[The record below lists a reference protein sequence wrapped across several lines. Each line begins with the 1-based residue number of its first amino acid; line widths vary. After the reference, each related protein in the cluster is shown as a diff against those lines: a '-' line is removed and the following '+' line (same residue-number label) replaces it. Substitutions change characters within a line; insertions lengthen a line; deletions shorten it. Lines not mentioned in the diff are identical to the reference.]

1 MTKAAP
7 ADLAQLAGRDRF
19 VNALGIEFI
28 DGGPGRTTIRMTVR
42 DEHLNFMGACHGGAI
57 FALADTAFGLASNY
71 LGIMSVGINAHITY
85 SAPAKKGDM
94 LTATAVEL
102 ASSKH
107 LATYRIDVTR
117 GDGETVAL
125 FTGTVYITGKPLP
138 S

>member
-1 MTKAAP
+1 MTKAVP
-7 ADLAQLAGRDRF
+7 ADPRELAKRDRF
-19 VNALGIEFI
+19 VNALGIEFVE
-28 DGGPGRTTIRMTVR
+28 GGPGCTILRMHVR

-57 FALADTAFGLASNY
+57 FSLADTAFGLASNY

-102 ASSKH
+102 ARSKR

-117 GDGETVAL
+117 ADGETVAL

-138 S
+138 K

>member
-1 MTKAAP
+1 MTKAVP
-7 ADLAQLAGRDRF
+7 ADPRELAKRDRF

-28 DGGPGRTTIRMTVR
+28 EGGPGRATIRMNVR

-57 FALADTAFGLASNY
+57 FSLADTAFGLASNY

-102 ASSKH
+102 ARSKR

-117 GDGETVAL
+117 ADGETVAL

-138 S
+138 E

>member
-1 MTKAAP
+1 MTNAIP
-7 ADLAQLAGRDRF
+7 ADPRELAKRDRF

-28 DGGPGRTTIRMTVR
+28 EGGPGRATIRMNVR

-57 FALADTAFGLASNY
+57 FSLADTAFGLASNY

-102 ASSKH
+102 ARSKR

-117 GDGETVAL
+117 ADGETVAL

>member
-7 ADLAQLAGRDRF
+7 TDLGKLARRDRF
-19 VNALGIEFI
+19 VTALGIEFI
-28 DGGPGRTTIRMTVR
+28 EGGPGRAAIRMEVG

-85 SAPAKKGDM
+85 SAPAKKGDV

-102 ASSKH
+102 ARSKR
-107 LATYRIDVTR
+107 LATYRIDVAR
-117 GDGETVAL
+117 ADGETVAL

-138 S
+138 E